1 MQRQATHASNR
12 GTSRREFLAAGLA
25 AAAAAAGARQAGGQS
40 DKPAD
45 RPNILWISIE
55 DTSPWLGFCGEKYA
69 VTPNLD
75 ALAKRGVSY
84 THAFATA
91 PVCSPCRSAII
102 TGRYATSLGTQRLR
116 SRFPIP
122 DGFRGYP
129 HYLRQAGY
137 YCTNNV
143 KTDYNTSAEPRLIRE
158 SWDQCSAKAHWR
170 GRKAGQPFFAIFNL
184 TVTHQSQA
192 FERAKPHLPPNERHD
207 PATAPLPPYYP
218 DTPTARATMARVH
231 DCITAMDKQVAQI
244 LDQLRQDGLEDDTIV
259 FFWADH
265 GQGIPR
271 GKRTL
276 WDTGL
281 LVPMIVHVPPKYRRL
296 APGAPGSACDR
307 LVYLMD
313 LAPTVLS
320 LAGLDVP
327 AHMQAQAFLG
337 PKAGA
342 QREYVFGARDRVD
355 EVFEVS
361 RSVRDKRF
369 LYIRNY
375 MPHLSWNQPE
385 DFSDNLGLRREIT
398 RLAGEGKLNAAQLTY
413 AGATKPVECLYDTQ
427 ADPWQ
432 IDNLA
437 DKDEHQ
443 ATLERMRKA
452 LHEWQVRTRDL
463 GFLPEWQAQ
472 KLSEGGQAMCEAAAS
487 DEAYPL
493 ERILDVADRVGKT
506 GQVAEFSRRLGD
518 ADTTVRYW
526 AAIGLRAAG
535 KLAAAAEPAL
545 RKALSDP
552 SAPVRIEAAGV
563 LASLSG
569 DKEALD
575 LLAGT
580 IGQSDPHAA
589 LHAAR
594 TLQLLG
600 EKARPVLA
608 AMQRAKPANEY
619 AQWSLKNTVTA
630 LTARHPK

>member
-1 MQRQATHASNR
+1 
-12 GTSRREFLAAGLA
+12 
-25 AAAAAAGARQAGGQS
+25 
-40 DKPAD
+40 
-45 RPNILWISIE
+45 
-55 DTSPWLGFCGEKYA
+55 
-69 VTPNLD
+69 
-75 ALAKRGVSY
+75 
-84 THAFATA
+84 
-91 PVCSPCRSAII
+91 
-102 TGRYATSLGTQRLR
+102 
-116 SRFPIP
+116 
-122 DGFRGYP
+122 
-129 HYLRQAGY
+129 
-137 YCTNNV
+137 
-143 KTDYNTSAEPRLIRE
+143 
-158 SWDQCSAKAHWR
+158 
-170 GRKAGQPFFAIFNL
+170 
-184 TVTHQSQA
+184 
-192 FERAKPHLPPNERHD
+192 
-207 PATAPLPPYYP
+207 
-218 DTPTARATMARVH
+218 MARVH

-307 LVYLMD
+307 LVCLMD

-413 AGATKPVECLYDTQ
+413 AGSTKPVECLYDTQ

-437 DKDEHQ
+437 DKGEHQ

-493 ERILDVADRVGKT
+493 ERVLDVADRVGKT

-518 ADTTVRYW
+518 ADTTMRYW
-526 AAIGLRAAG
+526 AAVGLRAAG

-552 SAPVRIEAAGV
+552 SSPVRIEAAGV

-575 LLAGT
+575 LLAGM

-600 EKARPVLA
+600 EKARGVLA
-608 AMQRAKPANEY
+608 AMQQAKPANEY
-619 AQWSLKNTVTA
+619 AQWSLKNAVTA

>member
-1 MQRQATHASNR
+1 MSHANLPV
-12 GTSRREFLAAGLA
+12 TRREFLAASLA
-25 AAAAAAGARQAGGQS
+25 TAASATCMSQAGGQ
-40 DKPAD
+40 DPAPSARPPV

-55 DTSPWLGFCGEKYA
+55 DTSPWLGFCGQKYA
-69 VTPNLD
+69 LTPNLD
-75 ALAKRGVSY
+75 ALAKIGVSY

-102 TGRYATSLGTQRLR
+102 TGRYATSLGTQGLR

-122 DGFRGYP
+122 DGFHGYP

-158 SWDQCSAKAHWR
+158 SWDQCGAKAHWR
-170 GRKAGQPFFAIFNL
+170 GRKSGQPFFAIFNL
-184 TVTHQSQA
+184 MTPHQSQV
-192 FERAKPHLPPNERHD
+192 FEKAKPHVGPALRHD
-207 PATAPLPPYYP
+207 PDKAPLPPYYP

-231 DCITAMDKQVAQI
+231 DCLTATDKQAGDI
-244 LDQLRQDGLEDDTIV
+244 LLELRKDGLLEDTIV
-259 FFWADH
+259 FFWSDH

-281 LVPMIVHVPPKYRRL
+281 RVPMIVYFPPKYRHL
-296 APGAPGSACDR
+296 APAAPGLTCDR

-327 AHMQAQAFLG
+327 AHMQARAFLG

-342 QREYVFGARDRVD
+342 QRDYVFGARDRVD
-355 EVFEVS
+355 EAFELS

-385 DFSDNLGLRREIT
+385 DFSDNLALRREIAQ
-398 RLAGEGKLNAAQLTY
+398 LAQQGKLNAAQLTY
-413 AGATKPVECLYDTQ
+413 AGPTKPAECLYDTQ

-432 IDNLA
+432 IENLA
-437 DKDEHQ
+437 ESPEHQ

-452 LHEWQVRTRDL
+452 LHDWQIQTRDL
-463 GFLPEWQAQ
+463 GFLSEWQAQ
-472 KLSEGGQAMCEAAAS
+472 RLSEGGKALCQAAAS
-487 DEAYPL
+487 DDAYPL
-493 ERILDVADRVGKT
+493 ARVLEVADRIGKT

-518 ADTTVRYW
+518 ADATVRYW
-526 AAIGLRAAG
+526 AAVGLRAAG
-535 KLAAAAEPAL
+535 KLAAAAGPAL
-545 RKALSDP
+545 RKALADP
-552 SAPVRIEAAGV
+552 AAPVRIEAAGV
-563 LASLSG
+563 LVDLSG
-569 DKEALD
+569 DKPALD
-575 LLAGT
+575 LLAKT
-580 IGQSDPHAA
+580 IGDSDPHAA

-600 EKARPVLA
+600 EKARPALA
-608 AMQRAKPANEY
+608 AMRQAKPKNEY
-619 AQWSLKNTVTA
+619 AQWSLKNAVGKLEA
-630 LTARHPK
+630 QQPKE